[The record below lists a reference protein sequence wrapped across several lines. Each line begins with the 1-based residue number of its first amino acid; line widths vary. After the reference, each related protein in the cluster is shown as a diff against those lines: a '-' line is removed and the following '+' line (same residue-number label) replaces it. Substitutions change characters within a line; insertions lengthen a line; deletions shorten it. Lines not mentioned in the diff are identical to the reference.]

1 MFQKQ
6 ERDQL
11 FLIVFLHGVQNDV
24 YFEEM
29 DQNFQYG
36 DWKLMYLL
44 GINMDPV
51 VLREFLR
58 EVYKSLRNKTEKTR
72 IELVV
77 DSPNKI

>member
-1 MFQKQ
+1 MFLPN
-6 ERDQL
+6 DL
-11 FLIVFLHGVQNDV
+11 QNNV

-29 DQNFQYG
+29 DKNFQYG

-58 EVYKSLRNKTEKTR
+58 EVYKSLRNKTEKTK
-72 IELVV
+72 IELIV
-77 DSPNKI
+77 DNSHKI

>member
-1 MFQKQ
+1 MFLPN
-6 ERDQL
+6 DL
-11 FLIVFLHGVQNDV
+11 QNNV

-58 EVYKSLRNKTEKTR
+58 EVYKSLRNKTEKTK
-72 IELVV
+72 IELIV
-77 DSPNKI
+77 DNSHKI